1 MLHKVHEEEY
11 VHGDIRIENIVFA
24 AEENTSYLIDFDLAK
39 KEGKR
44 STPLVIIAK
53 IFGSSLL

>member
-39 KEGKR
+39 KEGKKYV
-44 STPLVIIAK
+44 PHWL
-53 IFGSSLL
+53 